1 MTKRNR
7 KTLIEHFA
15 EGRLPSQEAFADL
28 IDSTINIVDDGFEKN
43 AVHGLKVAQVDE
55 NAKLLSFFDEIT
67 VRTPVWTM
75 ALASSPGTAYAGGNY
90 KQLSIYWAEN
100 GDNRLI
106 LASAPVGE
114 DSNEPDASSP
124 HRLRMGI
131 NRQSPEHEMDVGG
144 VVASDGRIGR
154 KAPDGLEVRADG
166 KWHPVT
172 RPLDGC
178 QAFEVMAGVG
188 KPKSGKYA
196 LTHAFAISTFNSR
209 NSSISYH
216 QARFS
221 SRCDQIDLRW
231 TGSTHEFVLEMR
243 TRCSYE
249 QHANE
254 EIYVQYYLTQL
265 WFDPFMQGCA
275 KKEAK

>member
-7 KTLIEHFA
+7 KTLVEHFA
-15 EGRLPSQEAFADL
+15 EGRLPTQEAFADL

-43 AVHGLKVAQVDE
+43 AREGLKLAQVDE
-55 NAKLLSFFDEIT
+55 NAKLLSFYDEIT
-67 VRTPVWTM
+67 VRSPVWTM
-75 ALASSPGTAYAGGNY
+75 SLTSPGTAYGGGNY
-90 KQLSIYWAEN
+90 KSLSVYWADN
-100 GDNRLI
+100 GENRLI
-106 LASAPVGE
+106 LSSVPEAEGASSTDASA
-114 DSNEPDASSP
+114 P

-131 NRQSPEHEMDVGG
+131 NRPAPQHEMDVGG
-144 VVASDGRIGR
+144 VIASDGRVGR
-154 KAPDGLEVRADG
+154 RAPDGFSVRADG
-166 KWHPVT
+166 QWHPIT
-172 RPLDGC
+172 KPLDGC
-178 QAFEVMAGVG
+178 HAFEVMAGVG

-196 LTHAFAISTFNSR
+196 LTHAFAVSTFNSR
-209 NSSISYH
+209 HGSITNH

-231 TGSTHEFVLEMR
+231 RGSTHEYVLEMR

-265 WFDPFMQGCA
+265 WFDPFMEGSSRKDGQ
-275 KKEAK
+275 

>member
-7 KTLIEHFA
+7 KTLVEHFA
-15 EGRLPSQEAFADL
+15 EGRLPSQEVFTDL

-43 AVHGLKVAQVDE
+43 ATEGLKVAQVDE
-55 NAKLLSFFDEIT
+55 NSKLLSFYDEIT

-75 ALASSPGTAYAGGNY
+75 SLASPSGAIYSGGIY
-90 KQLSIYWAEN
+90 KNLSVYWAEN
-100 GDNRLI
+100 QDNRLI
-106 LASAPVGE
+106 LASVPTNE
-114 DSNEPDASSP
+114 DADEIDASTP
-124 HRLRMGI
+124 HRLRMSI
-131 NRQSPEHEMDVGG
+131 NRPHPEHEMDVGG
-144 VVASDGRIGR
+144 VIASDGRIGR
-154 KAPDGLEVRADG
+154 QAPDGFVVRADG
-166 KWHPVT
+166 KWHPIT
-172 RPLDGC
+172 KSLDGC

-254 EIYVQYYLTQL
+254 EIYVRYFLTQL
-265 WFDPFMQGCA
+265 WFDPFMEGCA
-275 KKEAK
+275 KKEDK